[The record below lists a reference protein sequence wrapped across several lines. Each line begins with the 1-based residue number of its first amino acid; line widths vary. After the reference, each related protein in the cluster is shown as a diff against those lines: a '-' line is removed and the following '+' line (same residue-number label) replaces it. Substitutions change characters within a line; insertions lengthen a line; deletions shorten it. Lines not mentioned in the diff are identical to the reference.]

1 MRKNVEENNE
11 QLKILDKITDNAAKQ
26 LEKENK
32 NLHRNYFIEWFR
44 YVELVSKKINK
55 YLN

>member
-1 MRKNVEENNE
+1 MRKNTEENNE
-11 QLKILDKITDNAAKQ
+11 QLKILDKITDKAAKQ

-32 NLHRNYFIEWFR
+32 HLHRNYFIEWFR
-44 YVELVSKKINK
+44 YVEIVSKKLNK

>member
-1 MRKNVEENNE
+1 MKKKEEEKNE
-11 QLKILDKITDNAAKQ
+11 QLKILDKITDRAAKQ

-32 NLHRNYFIEWFR
+32 HLHRNYFVEWHR
-44 YVELVSKKINK
+44 YVELVAKQLNK

>member
-1 MRKNVEENNE
+1 MKKKEEEKNE
-11 QLKILDKITDNAAKQ
+11 QLKILDKITDKAAKQ

-32 NLHRNYFIEWFR
+32 HLHRNYFVEWHR
-44 YVELVSKKINK
+44 YVELVAKQLNK

>member
-1 MRKNVEENNE
+1 MKKNEEKNM
-11 QLKILDKITDNAAKQ
+11 QLKILDKITDKAAKQ

-32 NLHRNYFIEWFR
+32 HLHRNYFIEWFR
-44 YVELVSKKINK
+44 YVELVSKQLNK